1 MLQNTHT
8 WQKPRE
14 SFCHCCLQSCGC
26 LIPECW
32 TGLSTAWCPCP
43 RQRGVQRSPLS
54 PPSSNHPA
62 LPLTG
67 GGSAGG
73 RGPTRGSGGSRSPST
88 ARSHVT
94 DQAPDVNVRQ
104 RLRRTGSSSEASLT
118 RAEGAAG
125 SPTRRPARPAAPL
138 AHLGEQPRPERLHVH
153 SGCLNERVDLVLLQ
167 RDSGA
172 QSPPG
177 PARRGPSGGH
187 AARPPPSCAA
197 ALTVTV
203 TSSSCRMR
211 AE

>member
-1 MLQNTHT
+1 MDPQI
-8 WQKPRE
+8 Q
-14 SFCHCCLQSCGC
+14 
-26 LIPECW
+26 
-32 TGLSTAWCPCP
+32 
-43 RQRGVQRSPLS
+43 V
-54 PPSSNHPA
+54 PSLGRTRP
-62 LPLTG
+62 PLTG

-73 RGPTRGSGGSRSPST
+73 RGTTRGSGGSRSPST

-104 RLRRTGSSSEASLT
+104 RLRRTTSGNEARLT
-118 RAEGAAG
+118 RAGGALG

-138 AHLGEQPRPERLHVH
+138 AYLGEEPRPERLHVH
-153 SGCLNERVDLVLLQ
+153 SGCLDERVDLVLLQ

>member
-1 MLQNTHT
+1 ME
-8 WQKPRE
+8 K
-14 SFCHCCLQSCGC
+14 
-26 LIPECW
+26 
-32 TGLSTAWCPCP
+32 CPCP
-43 RQRGVQRSPLS
+43 QQGGVWTFKTLPTQAIPWLPGSTCPRLGRARP
-54 PPSSNHPA
+54 
-62 LPLTG
+62 PLTG

-73 RGPTRGSGGSRSPST
+73 RGTSRGSGGSRSPSA

-94 DQAPDVNVRQ
+94 NQAPDVDIRQ
-104 RLRRTGSSSEASLT
+104 RLRRTRSGSEASLT
-118 RAEGAAG
+118 RGGMWGGAPHAA
-125 SPTRRPARPAAPL
+125 PARPAAPL
-138 AHLGEQPRPERLHVH
+138 AHLGEESRPERLHVH
-153 SGCLNERVDLVLLQ
+153 SGCLDERVDLVLLQ

-172 QSPPG
+172 QSPLG